1 MKNKV
6 VILDDDQFM
15 LDRLVSLFEE
25 HSDYLVIPLNDSRG
39 AAEII
44 EAEQPEL
51 VLIDLYMPHLSGFD
65 VGYLLKSNPKTQDIP
80 IMFMSS
86 DTSKENAKCA
96 FFLGAI
102 DLIEKPF
109 KPSELIQKAKTSV
122 KLCELKRMVQQFLKG
137 TSYGY

>member
-25 HSDYLVIPLNDSRG
+25 HSDYSVIPLNDPRG
-39 AAEII
+39 ATGII
-44 EAEQPEL
+44 EDEQPEL

-65 VGYLLKSNPKTQDIP
+65 VGYLLKCNPKTQDIP

-122 KLCELKRMVQQFLKG
+122 NLCELKRLVQNFLRKSNG
-137 TSYGY
+137 

>member
-1 MKNKV
+1 MKNKI

-25 HSDYLVIPLNDSRG
+25 HSDYLVVALNDSRG
-39 AAEII
+39 AADII

-86 DTSKENAKCA
+86 HATKENAKCA

-102 DLIEKPF
+102 DLIEKPVQ
-109 KPSELIQKAKTSV
+109 PSELIQKAKTSV

-137 TSYGY
+137 TSYGH